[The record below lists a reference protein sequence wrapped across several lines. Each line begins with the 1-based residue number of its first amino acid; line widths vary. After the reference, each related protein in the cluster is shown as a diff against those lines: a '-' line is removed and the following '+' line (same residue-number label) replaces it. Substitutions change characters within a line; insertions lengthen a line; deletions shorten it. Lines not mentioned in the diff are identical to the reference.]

1 MRGVAVVVWCCVK
14 EALSRAAMV
23 RASRG
28 AEAAD
33 GGGGAATAPRAP
45 SGSWL
50 ELRLPFGADG
60 KLADAFRVFRTDA
73 VCFVPPPQSS
83 NKVAGSCIATARRCR
98 KEYVV
103 GFSPTS
109 QPIRA
114 LQFF

>member
-1 MRGVAVVVWCCVK
+1 MVWCCVK

-73 VCFVPPPQSS
+73 VCFVTPPTKYSGGRELYRDGTAVPTGICCR
-83 NKVAGSCIATARRCR
+83 VLTYVTAYPGIAICLRLC
-98 KEYVV
+98 
-103 GFSPTS
+103 
-109 QPIRA
+109 
-114 LQFF
+114 

>member
-1 MRGVAVVVWCCVK
+1 MVVWCCVK

-73 VCFVPPPQSS
+73 VCYVTPPTQVFRWPGVVS
-83 NKVAGSCIATARRCR
+83 RRHGGADR
-98 KEYVV
+98 NM
-103 GFSPTS
+103 
-109 QPIRA
+109 
-114 LQFF
+114 L

>member
-1 MRGVAVVVWCCVK
+1 MVVWCCVK

-73 VCFVPPPQSS
+73 VCFVPPPNQVIRWPGVVS
-83 NKVAGSCIATARRCR
+83 RRHGGAER
-98 KEYVV
+98 NM
-103 GFSPTS
+103 
-109 QPIRA
+109 
-114 LQFF
+114 L